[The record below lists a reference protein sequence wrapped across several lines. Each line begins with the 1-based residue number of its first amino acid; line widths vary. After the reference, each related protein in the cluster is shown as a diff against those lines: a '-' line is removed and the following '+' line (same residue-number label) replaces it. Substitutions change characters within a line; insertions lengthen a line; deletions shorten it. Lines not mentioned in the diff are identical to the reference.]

1 MNGRWRGLLSVIALQ
16 LLLLPLRA
24 AEAPPA
30 GEQPAPPATSP
41 PATEPAPSAPGE
53 TPPRSATPASPAEDE
68 GTNERVSVDNNLT
81 FPVDI

>member
-1 MNGRWRGLLSVIALQ
+1 MSTRWRGLLAALALP

-30 GEQPAPPATSP
+30 GEQPAPPASP
-41 PATEPAPSAPGE
+41 PAAEPAPPASGE
-53 TPPRSATPASPAEDE
+53 TPPRSATPAPAEE
-68 GTNERVSVDNNLT
+68 GANERVSVDNNLT